1 MGTMSGTL
9 TLAYE
14 RAYGGF
20 AQVPVKVSFR
30 IGRTGM
36 RLYPSDLGAA

>member
-14 RAYGGF
+14 QAYGRF
-20 AQVPVKVSFR
+20 AQVPVKVFFG
-30 IGRTGM
+30 IGQTGM
-36 RLYPSDLGAA
+36 RL